1 MYENIIN
8 KFLKLCSIKLVF
20 GFESGESLYVCDK
33 QLILIYYH
41 SKTSLSKHQLSIK
54 PNTVH
59 KFILGRRELL
69 NKTLNFMTI
78 HEKTNAFED

>member
-1 MYENIIN
+1 MDRSW
-8 KFLKLCSIKLVF
+8 SIKLVF
-20 GFESGESLYVCDK
+20 GFESGSNRERAYVCDK

-54 PNTVH
+54 PNIVR
-59 KFILGRRELL
+59 KFILGRRKLL